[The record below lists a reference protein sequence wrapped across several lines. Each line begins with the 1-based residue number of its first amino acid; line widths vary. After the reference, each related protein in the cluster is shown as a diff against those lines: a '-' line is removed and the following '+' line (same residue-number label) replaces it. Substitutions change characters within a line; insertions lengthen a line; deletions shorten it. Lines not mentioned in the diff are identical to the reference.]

1 MPLMNTN
8 HSTQMSVR
16 SATVETTSFYMGSLM
31 SFLVKSSQTGNGF
44 CLLEYRS
51 EPGHEPPPHLHID
64 QDEAIYLLEGE
75 LEVYCVGQVTTARAG
90 EALFLPRNQA
100 HAWYV
105 MSPII
110 RALIMTNPGGI
121 DEYFEAM
128 SSPATRMELPPMAT
142 TYALDDP
149 ARAVATGA
157 KHKIKI
163 LSPAE
168 TADLLPHY
176 PGFGAARSLL
186 GRN

>member
-1 MPLMNTN
+1 M
-8 HSTQMSVR
+8 
-16 SATVETTSFYMGSLM
+16 
-31 SFLVKSSQTGNGF
+31 
-44 CLLEYRS
+44 
-51 EPGHEPPPHLHID
+51 
-64 QDEAIYLLEGE
+64 
-75 LEVYCVGQVTTARAG
+75 GQVTTARAG

-149 ARAVATGA
+149 ARAIATGA
-157 KHKIKI
+157 KHRIKI

-176 PGFGAARSLL
+176 PGFGAATSL
-186 GRN
+186 GKP